1 MWLGMDSYPMPVRTH
16 VIFHGRVQGVWFRA
30 STRDIATKERV
41 RGWVRNLPDGS
52 VEAIFEGSEE
62 AVAKVLTECRN
73 MPPPAKVDSVDVE
86 RSESSDEFSGFVIR
100 Y

>member
-1 MWLGMDSYPMPVRTH
+1 MSVRTH

-30 STRDIATKERV
+30 STRDVATKEGV
-41 RGWVRNLPDGS
+41 RGWVRNLPDGT
-52 VEAIFEGSEE
+52 VEAVFEGSDE

-73 MPPPAKVDSVDVE
+73 MAPPARVDSVDVE
-86 RSESSDEFSGFVIR
+86 RSGSKNEFSGFVIR